1 MTSTKKED
9 NELNDAP
16 ETKKP
21 KLWGAIYLILGIGS
35 LTFAIATLIHS
46 FGMVPLY
53 GTVTAA
59 VLVGALGIFLI
70 IYGYRIFRKD
80 Y

>member
-1 MTSTKKED
+1 MTPDKKEN

-16 ETKKP
+16 ERKKP
-21 KLWGAIYLILGIGS
+21 KLWGTIYFILGIGS
-35 LTFAIATLIHS
+35 LTFSIATLIHS

-59 VLVGALGIFLI
+59 VLIGALGIFLI
-70 IYGYRIFRKD
+70 IYGYRIIRKD